1 MLEISVPGYKGL
13 RLEHLVLD
21 YNGTLAC
28 DGEIL
33 PGVKE
38 ALDGLAQSLRIHVVT
53 ADTFGKAASR
63 LEGCRC
69 ELVVLPLENQDAG
82 KLEYIKRLGPES
94 TVCVGNGRNDRMML
108 EGAGLGIAVIQEEG
122 AAVQTLLAADVA
134 CPDILSALN
143 LLTNPLRLVATLR
156 S

>member
-1 MLEISVPGYKGL
+1 MLEISVPGYKDL

-38 ALDGLAQSLRIHVVT
+38 TLEALAQSLRIHVVT

-82 KLEYIKRLGPES
+82 DNGIPREMAGQSGVIARDRKRCGP
-94 TVCVGNGRNDRMML
+94 
-108 EGAGLGIAVIQEEG
+108 
-122 AAVQTLLAADVA
+122 
-134 CPDILSALN
+134 
-143 LLTNPLRLVATLR
+143 
-156 S
+156 